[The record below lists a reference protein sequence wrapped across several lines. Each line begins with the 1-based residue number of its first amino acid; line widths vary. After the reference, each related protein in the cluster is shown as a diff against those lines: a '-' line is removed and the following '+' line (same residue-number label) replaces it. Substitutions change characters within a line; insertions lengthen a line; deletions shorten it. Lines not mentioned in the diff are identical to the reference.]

1 LRLEILRCMTQ
12 TNTTLPSVLNQER
25 KYQMEIN
32 LKSEMS
38 LKEAE
43 EFILSVGN
51 EVSTHLVGQ
60 PGVGKTAMYER
71 IVEKT
76 GFRGIYIDTPN
87 TELGDI
93 GIPMPNHENK
103 TTALYPNENWGFHHG
118 DPCVIFI
125 DEFTKP
131 SSPAVQNM
139 LHPLLSE
146 RRLGGF
152 KLHDDSI
159 VITAGNNTTDGVG
172 DMLKDHSINRLT
184 ICPIAN
190 PTAEEWLEWAA
201 LNGVAPEVMAW
212 VKAYPHCMASYKDP
226 AQADNPYNF
235 NPKNPKRSYFSPRSG
250 YRSSNI
256 IKKRSLITRNAL
268 VTALCGTIGDAA
280 ARDMTAYVEVAD
292 TLPMW
297 EDVITNPQ
305 TAIVPTSPAALCIMA
320 YGAVQRIDRGNVGKW
335 FEYLKR
341 TPKEL
346 QSVFCLT
353 AGKHPEKKQI
363 MMTSGSFVNWMRENQ
378 YLF

>member
-1 LRLEILRCMTQ
+1 
-12 TNTTLPSVLNQER
+12 
-25 KYQMEIN
+25 MEITLRN
-32 LKSEMS
+32 EVS

-43 EFILSVGN
+43 EFILAVGN
-51 EVSTHLVGQ
+51 QNATHLVGQ

-71 IVEKT
+71 IVART

-87 TELGDI
+87 TELGDL
-93 GIPMPNHENK
+93 GIPMPNHESK
-103 TTALYPNENWGFHHG
+103 TTCMYPNEIWGFHLDG
-118 DPCVIFI
+118 PCVIFI

-139 LHPLLSE
+139 LHPMLNE
-146 RRLGGF
+146 RRFPGGK
-152 KLHDDSI
+152 KLHEDSI

-184 ICPIAN
+184 ILPVAN
-190 PTAEEWLEWAA
+190 PTADEWLEWAA

-212 VKAYPHCMASYKDP
+212 VKAYPHCMASYRDP

-235 NPKNPKRSYFSPRSG
+235 NPKNPKRSFFSPRSG
-250 YRSSNI
+250 YRASNI
-256 IKKRSLITRNAL
+256 IKQRHLITRNTLIAS
-268 VTALCGTIGDAA
+268 LCGTIGDAA
-280 ARDMTAYVEVAD
+280 ARDMTAYIEVAD
-292 TLPMW
+292 TLPLW
-297 EDVITNPQ
+297 EDVIKNPT

-320 YGAVQRIDRGNVGKW
+320 YGAVSKVDRTNVSSW

-346 QSVFCLT
+346 QSTFCLT
-353 AGKHPEKKQI
+353 AGRHPEKKQI
-363 MMTSGSFVNWMRENQ
+363 MMTSSSFANWMRENQ